1 MALLA
6 IRSVYIGAL
15 GALCAPVPCAAQ
27 ALTLGQLMEPV
38 LKKDCPAKSGA
49 PFGTSNC
56 TRDHVDP
63 AFVVPSNTDDPPL
76 VTSWG
81 EVPMV

>member
-1 MALLA
+1 
-6 IRSVYIGAL
+6 
-15 GALCAPVPCAAQ
+15 
-27 ALTLGQLMEPV
+27 MEPV